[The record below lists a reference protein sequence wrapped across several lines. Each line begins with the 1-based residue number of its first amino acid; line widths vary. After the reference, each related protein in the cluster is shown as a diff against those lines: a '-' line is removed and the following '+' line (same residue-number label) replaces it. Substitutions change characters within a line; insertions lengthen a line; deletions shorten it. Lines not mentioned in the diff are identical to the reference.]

1 MLFIHLSLNAHTVL
15 VVLIF
20 AILYLTASSFLGF
33 SILVDIT
40 TRLNPNDS
48 YISMYYF
55 WWTNLTYLPTF
66 FFLVF
71 SLLIWHSVRKLSS
84 SGLILVCLFLSIHA
98 TELADYLALNSTEV
112 GVIYGTYGL
121 NPLLSNIMN
130 RYHPL
135 MFYISVSIFALTVFY
150 VLVIN
155 SSRRFYFLPQKSLN
169 NAQTY
174 GWTAILLNL
183 IALWMGSWWAL
194 QEGTW
199 GGWWNWDPSETFG
212 LLVTLGLLTTLHSSL
227 RLSVIPR
234 LVNKAL
240 FNLLLFLITYFFIQL
255 NFDLVSH
262 NFGSKFFFF
271 FNNNLFFLEMSQLI
285 LSTFVF
291 LACSSYSNRFLSTY
305 KVTTHAPNLKSKQ
318 ALAVGLIAPLL
329 VTLLVV
335 WSLRPLLNYFLWNFF
350 DLNIGN
356 WEPSLKPILLLLGI
370 SFYVWVQKTTKT
382 ENLVLLPI
390 FIMTHSWLPALL
402 LVTESKSWIVTIH
415 TMITLFIFID
425 LLTYGLSPIEWIT
438 ESYNIYNIF
447 NSSIQLLSSQSF
459 VLDSNAHELS
469 HIITTL
475 NGTLISDWNLV
486 TFANAPANNFFLLN
500 SQLTDYRNFYYLG
513 NLYSCTYLN
522 LELPLLGALNFIFLI
537 AIIIARHKFKHNNL
551 ELRI

>member
-1 MLFIHLSLNAHTVL
+1 MLFIHSSLNAHTVL

-40 TRLNPNDS
+40 TRLNPNDA

-71 SLLIWHSVRKLSS
+71 SLLIWHSARKLSS
-84 SGLILVCLFLSIHA
+84 GGLILVCLFLTIHA
-98 TELADYLALNSTEV
+98 TELTDYLALNSTEV

-135 MFYISVSIFALTVFY
+135 MFYISVSIFALTAFY

-155 SSRRFYFLPQKSLN
+155 SSWQFYFLPQKVLN

-227 RLSVIPR
+227 KLSTIPR
-234 LVNKAL
+234 LVNKVL

-271 FNNNLFFLEMSQLI
+271 S
-285 LSTFVF
+285 
-291 LACSSYSNRFLSTY
+291 
-305 KVTTHAPNLKSKQ
+305 
-318 ALAVGLIAPLL
+318 
-329 VTLLVV
+329 
-335 WSLRPLLNYFLWNFF
+335 
-350 DLNIGN
+350 
-356 WEPSLKPILLLLGI
+356 
-370 SFYVWVQKTTKT
+370 
-382 ENLVLLPI
+382 
-390 FIMTHSWLPALL
+390 
-402 LVTESKSWIVTIH
+402 
-415 TMITLFIFID
+415 
-425 LLTYGLSPIEWIT
+425 
-438 ESYNIYNIF
+438 
-447 NSSIQLLSSQSF
+447 
-459 VLDSNAHELS
+459 
-469 HIITTL
+469 IITY
-475 NGTLISDWNLV
+475 
-486 TFANAPANNFFLLN
+486 FF
-500 SQLTDYRNFYYLG
+500 
-513 NLYSCTYLN
+513 
-522 LELPLLGALNFIFLI
+522 
-537 AIIIARHKFKHNNL
+537 
-551 ELRI
+551 